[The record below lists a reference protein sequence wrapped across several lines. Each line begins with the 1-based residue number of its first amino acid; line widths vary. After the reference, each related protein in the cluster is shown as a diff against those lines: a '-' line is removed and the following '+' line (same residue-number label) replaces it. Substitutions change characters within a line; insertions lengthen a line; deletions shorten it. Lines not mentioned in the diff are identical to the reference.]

1 MNTLKLIALIV
12 AVITSSGWSAATE
25 TKAFVLTTAELKD
38 YVTRFN
44 ADDEE
49 MFSNIKNKDAYAFL
63 ENNIP
68 LFDCPDEDFRR
79 TYYFRWWMY
88 RKHVKKTE
96 DGYVVTE
103 FMPPVGWAGKHN
115 TISCP
120 AAHHFYEGRWLH
132 DPQVMDEY
140 ATFWL
145 RKGGALRSYSF
156 WIADAYYNR
165 NLVTPNDAFLID
177 LLPDLIENYKAW
189 EAGWLSGRPPHQ
201 FHIGQRENGL
211 FYTSDDR
218 DGGEVSIGGY
228 GFRPTLN
235 SFMYG
240 DAKAIAAI
248 ARIAG
253 KPDIVEEYEQKATT
267 IKKLIQEKLWDKEA
281 QFFKILL
288 GSRLAQKEDS
298 GDEERPRHTW
308 WAPERLGGEEWVQY
322 DFEKPVA
329 LSGSEV
335 LWYHKINPNGK
346 SGCAVPESWRL
357 EYQKD
362 GNWHPATK
370 NTDYATAFNQYNR
383 VSFEPVTTSTIR
395 LSAKTKPGFSAGILE
410 WRVFANEKSI
420 AATAKASASYTDK
433 FAGTLAALNDE
444 PESPRKQQHQNKR
457 TTKGSASGQ
466 EKLRDVRE
474 LYGYTPWYFNL
485 PDPGYE
491 AGWKELMD
499 PKGFY
504 AKFGPTFAEQRHP
517 EFKLS
522 YEGHECQWNGPSW
535 PLATCS
541 VLTALANLLNNYDQ
555 DVIGKDAYFETLKCY
570 TRSHQLK
577 REDGKIVPW
586 IDENIHPYTG
596 DWIART
602 RLHDWAK
609 TDPDWAKKKGGHHRG
624 KDYNHSTYNDL
635 IITGLVGLRPRA
647 DNIIEVNPLIPENT
661 WDYFCL
667 DNVLYHG
674 RVLTIIWDKT
684 GKKYKKGRGLSVFA
698 DGERIVNTKMLA
710 RITVAL

>member
-281 QFFKILL
+281 QFFKILP

-370 NTDYATAFNQYNR
+370 NTDYATAINQYNR

-570 TRSHQLK
+570 TRFHQLK

>member
-1 MNTLKLIALIV
+1 MKRLLPALLGMALY
-12 AVITSSGWSAATE
+12 AVIPPAAA
-25 TKAFVLTTAELKD
+25 KPAVLYHSPLKD
-38 YVTRFN
+38 YVNRFN

-96 DGYVVTE
+96 DGFVVTE

-120 AAHHFYEGRWLH
+120 AGHHFYEGRWLH
-132 DPQVMDEY
+132 DPQVMDDY

-156 WIADAYYNR
+156 WIANAYYNR

-177 LLPDLIENYKAW
+177 LLPDLIENYEAW
-189 EAGWLSGRPPHQ
+189 ELGRVEGRPPHQ

-240 DAKAIAAI
+240 DAKAIAEI
-248 ARIAG
+248 ARMAG
-253 KPDIVEEYEQKATT
+253 KPDIVEEYEQKAATM
-267 IKKLIQEKLWDKEA
+267 KKLIQEKLWDKEA
-281 QFFKILL
+281 QFFKILP
-288 GSRLAQKEDS
+288 GSRMAQKEDS
-298 GDEERPRHTW
+298 GDEQRPRHTW
-308 WAPERLGGEEWVQY
+308 WASERLGGEEWVQY
-322 DFEKPVA
+322 DFENPVS

-335 LWYHKINPNGK
+335 LWYHKINPDGK
-346 SGCAVPESWRL
+346 SGCSIPASWKL
-357 EYQKD
+357 EYLKD
-362 GNWHPATK
+362 GNWHPVTN
-370 NTDYATAFNQYNR
+370 NTDYASAINQYNR
-383 VSFEPVTTSTIR
+383 VSFEPVTTSAIR

-433 FAGTLAALNDE
+433 FAGTLTALNDDTHKLAKA
-444 PESPRKQQHQNKR
+444 KQNER
-457 TTKGSASGQ
+457 TTKESASGQ
-466 EKLRDVRE
+466 APLQDVRE

-517 EFKLS
+517 GFKLS

-541 VLTALANLLNNYDQ
+541 VLTALANLLNNYEQ

-577 REDGKIVPW
+577 REDGKVVPW

-609 TDPDWAKKKGGHHRG
+609 NDPDWAKRKGGHHRG

-647 DNIIEVNPLIPENT
+647 DDTVEINPLLPPGT

-674 RVLTIIWDKT
+674 QTLTIIWDKT
-684 GKKYKKGRGLSVFA
+684 GEKYGKGKGLTLFI
-698 DGERIVNTKMLA
+698 DGKQAAHSPKLA
-710 RITVAL
+710 RISASLK

>member
-1 MNTLKLIALIV
+1 MPAGSLLCFIV
-12 AVITSSGWSAATE
+12 ACSISVSVLSAENSLPAPPILDHTS
-25 TKAFVLTTAELKD
+25 LKE
-38 YVTRFN
+38 YVEHFN

-49 MFSNIKNKDAYAFL
+49 MFSNIKNEDAFAFL

-79 TYYFRWWMY
+79 SYYFRWWTY
-88 RKHVKKTE
+88 RKHVKQTD
-96 DGYVVTE
+96 DGFVVTE

-120 AAHHFYEGRWLH
+120 AAHHFYEGRWFH

-145 RKGGALRSYSF
+145 RKGGSLRSYSF
-156 WIADAYYNR
+156 WIADALYNR
-165 NLVTPNDAFLID
+165 HLVTPDNAFLID
-177 LLPDLIENYKAW
+177 LLPDLIGNYRAW
-189 EAGWLSGRPPHQ
+189 EEGWLSGRPPHQ
-201 FHIGQRENGL
+201 FHIGQRANGM

-248 ARIAG
+248 ARMAG
-253 KPDIVEEYEQKATT
+253 KSDIAEEYEQKAATL
-267 IKKLIQEKLWDKEA
+267 KKLVQEKLWDPQA
-281 QFFKILL
+281 QFFKILS
-288 GSRLAQKEDS
+288 GSRMAHREDS
-298 GDEERPRHTW
+298 GDDQHPRHTW
-308 WAPERLGGEEWVQY
+308 WAQERLGGEEWVQY
-322 DFEKPVA
+322 DFEDPVT

-335 LWYHKINPNGK
+335 LWYCKINPDGE
-346 SGCAVPESWRL
+346 SGCAVPANWKL
-357 EYQKD
+357 EYLKD
-362 GNWHPATK
+362 GVWQPVTTEEIYGVAT
-370 NTDYATAFNQYNR
+370 NQYNR
-383 VSFEPVTTSTIR
+383 LGFQPVTTSAIR
-395 LSAKTKPGFSAGILE
+395 LSAGTKPGFSAGILE
-410 WRVFANEKSI
+410 WRVFANGKSI

-433 FAGTLAALNDE
+433 FAGTLTALNDE
-444 PESPRKQQHQNKR
+444 PEPPDRQQHQ
-457 TTKGSASGQ
+457 S
-466 EKLRDVRE
+466 KLTDVRE

-491 AGWKELMD
+491 AGWEQLMD

-517 EFKLS
+517 QFKLS

-541 VLTALANLLNNYDQ
+541 VLTALANLLNNYEQ
-555 DVIGKDAYFETLKCY
+555 DVIGKDAYFETLNCY
-570 TRSHQLK
+570 TRCHQLV
-577 REDGKIVPW
+577 REDGKVVPW

-602 RLHDWAK
+602 RLHEWAK
-609 TDPDWAKKKGGHHRG
+609 SDPAWAKRKGGHHRG

-647 DNIIEVNPLIPENT
+647 DEVIEVNPLLPENT
-661 WDYFCL
+661 WDWFCL

-674 RVLTIIWDKT
+674 KILTILWDRD
-684 GKKYKKGRGLSVFA
+684 GSHYGRGSGLQVLVDGRRIAAA
-698 DGERIVNTKMLA
+698 DGLRRLEGSLR
-710 RITVAL
+710 

>member
-1 MNTLKLIALIV
+1 MIQQKSRFFPLLLSVFLTSASVTLGAP
-12 AVITSSGWSAATE
+12 S
-25 TKAFVLTTAELKD
+25 VLDHSLLKD

-49 MFSNIKNKDAYAFL
+49 MFSNIKNKDAYTFL

-120 AAHHFYEGRWLH
+120 AGHHFYEGRWLH
-132 DPQVMDEY
+132 DPQVMDDY

-156 WIADAYYNR
+156 WIANAYYNR
-165 NLVTPNDAFLID
+165 NLVTPNNAFLID
-177 LLPDLIENYKAW
+177 LLPDLIKNYEAW
-189 EAGWLSGRPPHQ
+189 EVGRVEGRPPHQ
-201 FHIGQRENGL
+201 FHIGKRENGM
-211 FYTSDDR
+211 FYISDGH

-240 DAKAIAAI
+240 DAKAIAEI
-248 ARIAG
+248 ARMAG
-253 KPDIVEEYEQKATT
+253 KGDIATEYEQKAATM
-267 IKKLIQEKLWDKEA
+267 KKLVQEKLWDPQA
-281 QFFKILL
+281 QFFKILT
-288 GSRLAQKEDS
+288 GPRMAHREDS
-298 GDEERPRHTW
+298 GDSKRPRHTW
-308 WAPERLGGEEWVQY
+308 WAQERLGGEEWVQY
-322 DFEKPVA
+322 DFEKPVN

-335 LWYHKINPNGK
+335 LWYHKINPDGK
-346 SGCAVPESWRL
+346 SGCSIPASWKL
-357 EYQKD
+357 EYLKD
-362 GNWHPATK
+362 GAWHPVTTEDIYGVAT
-370 NTDYATAFNQYNR
+370 NQYNR
-383 VSFEPVTTSTIR
+383 LNFTPLTTSAIR
-395 LSAKTKPGFSAGILE
+395 LNAKTKAGFSAGILE
-410 WRVFANEKSI
+410 WRVFANGKNI

-433 FAGTLAALNDE
+433 FAGTLTALNDE
-444 PESPRKQQHQNKR
+444 PAPPKKKQHH
-457 TTKGSASGQ
+457 S
-466 EKLRDVRE
+466 KLVDVRE

-499 PKGFY
+499 PKGFF

-517 EFKLS
+517 GFKLS
-522 YEGHECQWNGPSW
+522 YEDHECQWNGPSW
-535 PLATCS
+535 PLATCN
-541 VLTALANLLNNYDQ
+541 VLTSLANLLNNYDQ
-555 DVIGKDAYFETLKCY
+555 DVIGKDAYFETFQCY

-577 REDGKIVPW
+577 REDGKVVPW

-609 TDPDWAKKKGGHHRG
+609 NDPDWAKKKGGHHRG

-647 DNIIEVNPLIPENT
+647 DDTVEINPLLPADK

-674 RVLTIIWDKT
+674 KKLTIIWDKT
-684 GKKYKKGRGLSVFA
+684 GKEYGKGKGLTLLINGQQA
-698 DGERIVNTKMLA
+698 AHKAQLEK
-710 RITVAL
+710 ITAPLR